1 MSPVND
7 AVVDLTAP
15 REIRLVREY
24 EAPRELV
31 WKALTDP
38 AHVEVW
44 WGPDGFTNTTSKIDV
59 RTGGSWV
66 FVMHGPDGKDWP
78 NVIRYREV
86 VAPERLVFGHGAN
99 EAENPDEDFST
110 VITLED
116 LGGDPARTRLTMSS
130 VFKDEA
136 TRDFLIRTVGAV
148 EGGKQTLQK
157 LEDHLERMANL
168 RERLKEN

>member
-1 MSPVND
+1 MSPVD
-7 AVVDLTAP
+7 DTVIDLNAP

-24 EAPRELV
+24 DAPRELV

-44 WGPDGFTNTTSKIDV
+44 WGPDGFTNTTTKIDV
-59 RTGGSWV
+59 RPGGSWV
-66 FVMHGPDGKDWP
+66 FMMHGPDGKDWP
-78 NVIRYREV
+78 NAITYLEV
-86 VAPERLVFGHGAN
+86 VEPERLVFRHGA
-99 EAENPDEDFST
+99 AEDENTGEDFGT

-116 LGGDPARTRLTMSS
+116 VGGTPARTRLTMTST
-130 VFKDEA
+130 FKDRA

-157 LEDHLERMANL
+157 LADHLERITPA
-168 RERLKEN
+168 